1 MRVYACDTAAHIGV
15 IVNRREAKAI
25 LWYND
30 DEMIDYDAC
39 IHIPGSVEVIW
50 PTPAVGVA
58 GAGLSDTTH
67 RHTDAQMQDAQT
79 RTQTDSQSKMRRP
92 ID

>member
-58 GAGLSDTTH
+58 GAGLSDTTQ
-67 RHTDAQMQDAQT
+67 HTYVRM
-79 RTQTDSQSKMRRP
+79 RTQTDSQSQYDAKAN
-92 ID
+92 

>member
-58 GAGLSDTTH
+58 GAGLSDTPQHTYACGH
-67 RHTDAQMQDAQT
+67 RQT
-79 RTQTDSQSKMRRP
+79 RKVSKMRRP